1 MKPSILLPSPQANS
15 QEIPSSS
22 PGNDESIF
30 LLSLPGDEGRWS
42 PQRAQHPVWDTVS
55 TSKQRCLP
63 HRGPPGWKLQSFS
76 LDLRKDSGLETGKT
90 TFPLLI
96 LITQR
101 GTSQRSWWRATETGA
116 VTELKYLPSVVCNR
130 DWQAPLFWVNHKRS
144 LRGLCLVLLVLS
156 LISVFTGPKC
166 ESGPSL
172 VTTET

>member
-1 MKPSILLPSPQANS
+1 MSPWTVASQAPLSMGLYKQEYWSKLSFPSPRDLPGPGIGPTSLVSPELVSLQR
-15 QEIPSSS
+15 EPPGRPSS
-22 PGNDESIF
+22 
-30 LLSLPGDEGRWS
+30 
-42 PQRAQHPVWDTVS
+42 
-55 TSKQRCLP
+55 
-63 HRGPPGWKLQSFS
+63 S
-76 LDLRKDSGLETGKT
+76 LDLRKDSSLEMGKT

-130 DWQAPLFWVNHKRS
+130 DWQAPLFWVNQERS
-144 LRGLCLVLLVLS
+144 LQGLCLVLLVLS

-166 ESGPSL
+166 ESGQSL